1 MIVIRNVNKRD
12 LITIGEWYRKRGIV
26 FDTSFLP
33 PFGLIADGI
42 CAGFLYRTD
51 SPVAVVGNLVSDP
64 DGDRETRSQALDL
77 LIEMLYS
84 RARFEGFKR
93 VTAASNLNSVK
104 KRLVSLGFTP
114 GDEKVDHFY
123 KE

>member
-1 MIVIRNVNKRD
+1 MIRVRKVESKD
-12 LITIGEWYRKRGIV
+12 LNEIKSWYLKRGIV
-26 FDTSFLP
+26 FDTSYLP
-33 PFGLIADGI
+33 KFGLIADGI

-51 SPVAVVGNLVSDP
+51 STLAVVGNLVSDP
-64 DGDRETRSQALDL
+64 DSDRETRSQALDL